1 MGILKDLPPL
11 MLTKTSVLKVLGVDE
26 KYETLKAVL
35 ESP

>member
-1 MGILKDLPPL
+1 